1 MQNQNRK
8 ENNSDYLFAPWRMDY
23 IKSPNNR
30 DNVFELPD
38 SRDNY
43 REKLILFKANQSFI
57 IMNLYPYNNG
67 HIMIAPIRK
76 VNSIELLTV
85 EESTEI
91 DLLIKESVKI
101 LKKCLQAQ
109 GFNIGLNIG
118 KAAGAGID
126 SHLHFHIV
134 PRWIGDKNFMPAVG
148 NTKVISQG
156 IYDTYDELKLHF
168 DQLKIKK

>member
-1 MQNQNRK
+1 MQNQNKK
-8 ENNSDYLFAPWRMDY
+8 ENNSNYLFAPWRMNY
-23 IKSPNNR
+23 IKSPNGR
-30 DNVFELPD
+30 DNVFAIPD
-38 SRDNY
+38 SKDY
-43 REKLILFKANQSFI
+43 RKKLILLKGNKSFV

-67 HIMIAPIRK
+67 HIMVAPIRK
-76 VNSIELLTV
+76 VNSIELLNNK
-85 EESTEI
+85 ESSEI
-91 DLLIKESVKI
+91 DFLIKESVKI
-101 LKKCLQAQ
+101 LKKCLTAQ

-134 PRWIGDKNFMPAVG
+134 PRWIGDNNFMPAVG

-156 IYDTYDELKLHF
+156 LYDTYDQLKSYF